1 MKASSSPSAASPAEW
16 HPWNLPLKPDEE
28 DRLRAEL
35 LVPLATGLI
44 ASGAVFRHVRQ
55 GRPFRQ
61 SGHYHFDLDGVECAL
76 RLEGYGGLRWVWR
89 ITVGTP
95 SHPRALC
102 NHQELTF
109 ASEEMNEPMGRDL
122 AAMLRALTRDEKP
135 VWPLFDHDPSFPRYA
150 WSQLCETRYEDWR
163 RWREAVL
170 AHDAQKPA
178 RQRAAA

>member
-1 MKASSSPSAASPAEW
+1 MKPTSSQSAATLPAN
-16 HPWNLPLKPDEE
+16 HPWNLPFKPDEE

-35 LVPLATGLI
+35 MVPLTTGLI

-61 SGHYHFDLDGVECAL
+61 SGHYHFDLDGVEHAL

-109 ASEEMNEPMGRDL
+109 AIEEVDEQMGCNL
-122 AAMLRALTRDEKP
+122 AAMLRALAREEEA
-135 VWPLFDHDPSFPRYA
+135 VWPLFDHDQSFPRYA
-150 WSQLCETRYEDWR
+150 WSQLCESRYEDWR
-163 RWREAVL
+163 RWCEEA
-170 AHDAQKPA
+170 A
-178 RQRAAA
+178 RKSAGKRAVA